1 MLEDIRVFVKVLQL
15 RSFTQA
21 AKALSLPT
29 STVSRS
35 VAKLEEETGTRLI
48 LRTTRSINPTAA
60 GLRFYENCLEAVQ
73 TLEEARTQLNGTDA
87 LTQGTV
93 RLTAPEDIGEA
104 ILSSVI
110 GSLTRSHPGLSFEV
124 DYTDR
129 VIDLVQ
135 EGFDLAI
142 RLGKLKSSR
151 MTVKRVGKVNLILV
165 ASPAYLEANGAV
177 KRPEDLSQKSCLCLN
192 RPQMRK
198 TWNLKNGSKSLSI
211 AVNPRVTSN
220 QMTSLITMAIQSA
233 GIAFVPSF
241 LCHAQLRTGRLVQ
254 VLPEWKGEEVPVS
267 LVVSQGKAKSARLK
281 LVSDRL
287 AKEIT
292 RRLS

>member
-1 MLEDIRVFVKVLQL
+1 MLEDIRIFVKVLQL

-21 AKALSLPT
+21 AKALSMPT

-73 TLEEARTQLNGTDA
+73 TLEEARGELNGSDA

-104 ILSSVI
+104 ILSPII
-110 GSLTRSHPGLSFEV
+110 GALTRTYPGLSFEV
-124 DYTDR
+124 DYSDR
-129 VIDLVQ
+129 VIDLVS
-135 EGFDLAI
+135 EGFDLAV

-151 MTVKRVGKVNLILV
+151 MTVKRVGKVHLIMV
-165 ASPAYLEANGAV
+165 ASPAYLEAQGAV
-177 KRPEDLSQKSCLCLN
+177 RKPEELSQKSCLCLN
-192 RPQMRK
+192 IPQMRK
-198 TWNLKNGSKSLSI
+198 EWSLKSGSRTLK
-211 AVNPRVTSN
+211 VQVQPRVTSN
-220 QMTSLITMAIQSA
+220 QMSSLITMAIQSA

-241 LCHAQLRTGRLVQ
+241 LCHSQLRTGRLVQ
-254 VLPEWKGEEVPVS
+254 VLPEWKGKEVPVS
-267 LVVSQGKAKSARLK
+267 IVISQGKSKSARLK

-287 AKEIT
+287 AKEIA
-292 RRLS
+292 RRLN